1 MEFEWNPDKA
11 TLNVEK
17 HGVSFQEATTI
28 FNDHEFLDATR
39 HVIYPWNQS
48 QIENRK
54 SSSPPHLSV
63 GSPLKSKI

>member
-28 FNDHEFLDATR
+28 FNDQEFLDGTR

-48 QIENRK
+48 QIENPQARRIY
-54 SSSPPHLSV
+54 PWGRL
-63 GSPLKSKI
+63 